1 VIRRLAVAIALVG
14 IAVGCGEQ
22 SASADQPRTKVFE
35 LADYPLDR
43 EGWIGTGSSIREID
57 PDTLQPLTR
66 RGLRLGGNSEGLVF
80 SPNRSEAAF
89 GIDFGELV
97 FVDLPK
103 MELRGRLRLGSPDWL
118 VRPIGWPRP
127 DLLYALGCTY
137 AGKYGCIDNRL
148 LLIDP
153 RVPRQVASL
162 DLAGWADVR
171 YDVPSRT
178 SVIFVSPDRVQPA
191 HLLIAEANGA
201 IHEVKLDRILVGSDG
216 RRFWPHARSAA
227 FVLEPGRAI
236 VIGSRGVVAEIEL
249 RSRRVRYHRVP
260 ALSISR
266 VSLRRVP
273 SEAWTGTMNPSSH
286 EDIRAVRAWPRRYL
300 VTASRSKL
308 GNRGESVRR
317 SARTLLLDA
326 STWSTEQWRHGYTEH
341 AAGLLFVARSAK
353 AYRGPTTIL
362 AYERP
367 GAIRY
372 RLHFERPVTYSTYG
386 DRLYVG
392 RINGLKTTIFDVG
405 TGRLLHRVKPTDV
418 HPAFSWTPP
427 E

>member
-1 VIRRLAVAIALVG
+1 LALAIALAG
-14 IAVGCGEQ
+14 IAAGCGGQ
-22 SASADQPRTKVFE
+22 TPSQDQPRTKVFE
-35 LADYPLDR
+35 LATYPLDR

-57 PDTLQPLTR
+57 PDKLQPLTR
-66 RGLRLGGNSEGLVF
+66 RGLRLGGNAEGLVF
-80 SPNRSEAAF
+80 SPGRNEAAL

-97 FVDLPK
+97 FVDLGK
-103 MELRGRLRLGSPDWL
+103 MELRARLRLGSPDWL

-127 DLLYALGCTY
+127 DLLYALGCNY
-137 AGKYGCIDNRL
+137 VGKYGCVDNRL

-153 RVPRQVASL
+153 TVPRQVASL
-162 DLAGWADVR
+162 DLEGWAQVK

-201 IHEVKLDRILVGSDG
+201 IHDVKLARILVGSDG
-216 RRFWPHARSAA
+216 GRFWPHARSAA

-236 VIGSRGVVAEIEL
+236 VIGTRGAIAEVAL
-249 RSRRVRYHRVP
+249 RSRRVRYHRAP
-260 ALSISR
+260 ELSISR
-266 VSLRRVP
+266 VNLRRVP
-273 SEAWTGTMNPSSH
+273 SEAWTGTMNPSSY
-286 EDIRAVRAWPRRYL
+286 EDILAVKAWPGRYL
-300 VTASRSKL
+300 ATASRSKL

-317 SARTLLLDA
+317 SARTLLLDTG
-326 STWSTEQWRHGYTEH
+326 TWSTQPWRHGYSER
-341 AAGLLFVARSAK
+341 AADVLIVSRSAK
-353 AYRGPTTIL
+353 AYQGPTTIL

-372 RLHFERPVTYSTYG
+372 RLHFRGPVTYSTYG

-392 RINGLKTTIFDVG
+392 RINGRKTTIFDAR